1 MRYLGSKDSLAG
13 QIMDLLRNKGLLQSE
28 LIFCDGFCG
37 MGSVADS
44 VKNIYKQIIIN
55 DSLKCAAVFTHARL
69 IANGCTFKKLGFD
82 PFNFLNTDK
91 GFKEGFIYQN
101 YSPGASERMYFSK
114 ENAGRIDFFREK
126 IEEWYETEK
135 ITDNEYSYLLACLL
149 ESVSDISNT
158 AGVYGAFLKHWDK
171 RALKPIVF
179 NKIDA
184 SPGIAADVKVL
195 NSKIEDIISEVDCD
209 ILYLDP
215 PYTQNQYGT
224 QYHLLETL
232 VLNDNPTISKVTG
245 SRPTTPMR
253 SQWSKNYYAHVL
265 FDKIIAETKA
275 KYIIFSYNNDGFM
288 SKDFIETTM
297 KRYGI
302 EDSYVCEV
310 IDYKKYNNFKCQGAN
325 GHFEYLFFIE
335 KKPTDRVVI
344 ESPLNYTG
352 SKSKMVGFIK
362 SQLPQKGIDTFV
374 DAFGGGFNVGIN
386 IDAKKIIY
394 NDINP
399 FVEGLIRS
407 FYTDPCSYLQYIER
421 QIKKYNLSPDN
432 KDGFLELREKY
443 NSIPVAKRDPR
454 MLYTLI
460 LYGFQQQIR
469 FNTNW
474 GFNNPAGSRWFNE
487 NLLSKFIAF
496 TRSLQTKNVE
506 FMNSNFEFLD
516 IQLTPQTFIYAD
528 PPYRSTLGVY
538 NDGKRGFEGWTLA
551 HERKLCK
558 FLDTVNEHEAK
569 FMLSYVVE
577 VGEFT
582 NTEIIEWTNKNKY
595 HMVDV
600 ATTQGRYNNRH
611 EVLIKNY

>member
-1 MRYLGSKDSLAG
+1 MRYLGSKDSLAYR
-13 QIMDLLRNKGLLQSE
+13 IVDLLREKGLLQNKYT
-28 LIFCDGFCG
+28 FCDGFCG
-37 MGSVADS
+37 MGAVADA
-44 VKNIYKQIIIN
+44 VKNTYNKIIIN
-55 DSLKCAAVFTHARL
+55 DSLKCASVFTHARL
-69 IANGCTFKKLGFD
+69 IANGCTFEKLGFD
-82 PFNFLNTDK
+82 PFCFLNECNE
-91 GFKEGFIYQN
+91 FREGFIYQN

-114 ENAGRIDFFREK
+114 ENAGRIDFFREI
-126 IEEWYETEK
+126 IEKWYESDK
-135 ITDNEYSYLLACLL
+135 ITNNEFAYLLACLL
-149 ESVSDISNT
+149 ESVSGISNT

-171 RALKPIVF
+171 RALKPIIF
-179 NKIDA
+179 NRIDS
-184 SPGIAADVKVL
+184 SPGIAKNIEVL
-195 NSKIEDIISEVDCD
+195 NSRIEDIISDIDCD

-232 VLNDNPTISKVTG
+232 ILNDNPILSKITG
-245 SRPTTPMR
+245 SRPTTSMR

-265 FDKIIAETKA
+265 FDKIIAGTKA
-275 KYIIFSYNNDGFM
+275 KYVILSYNNDGFM

-302 EDSYVCEV
+302 ENSYICEI
-310 IDYKKYNNFKCQGAN
+310 IDYKKYNNFKCQGAD

-335 KKPTDRVVI
+335 KKPRERVVI

-362 SQLPQKGIDTFV
+362 SQLPKDDIDTFV
-374 DAFGGGFNVGIN
+374 DAFGGGFNVGVNIN
-386 IDAKKIIY
+386 AKKIIY

-407 FYTDPCSYLQYIER
+407 FYSNPCSYLQYIEK
-421 QIKKYNLSPDN
+421 QIKEYNLSPDN
-432 KDGFLELREKY
+432 KEGFLKLRDKY

-469 FNTNW
+469 FNSNW

-496 TRSLQTKNVE
+496 TRSLQTKNVL
-506 FMNSNFEFLD
+506 FMNSNFDVLD
-516 IQLTPQTFIYAD
+516 IQFTPHTFIYAD

-538 NDGKRGFEGWTLA
+538 NDGKRGFEGWTLE
-551 HERKLCK
+551 HERQLCK
-558 FLDTVNEHEAK
+558 FLDAANEHDAK
-569 FMLSYVVE
+569 FMLSYVVK

-600 ATTQGRYNNRH
+600 IAAQGRYNNRH

>member
-1 MRYLGSKDSLAG
+1 MRYLGSKDSLTDR
-13 QIMDLLRNKGLLQSE
+13 IVDLLRNKRLLRNE
-28 LIFCDGFCG
+28 FTFCDGFCG
-37 MGSVADS
+37 MGAIADA
-44 VKNIYKQIIIN
+44 VKNIYKKIIIN
-55 DSLKCAAVFTHARL
+55 DSLKCASVFTHAKL
-69 IANGCTFKKLGFD
+69 VANECTFEKLGFD
-82 PFNFLNTDK
+82 PFEFLNTNN

-101 YSPGASERMYFSK
+101 YSPGMSERMYFSK
-114 ENAGRIDFFREK
+114 ENAGRIDFFREI
-126 IEEWYETEK
+126 IEEWHESNK
-135 ITDNEYSYLLACLL
+135 ITDNEYFYLLACLL
-149 ESVSDISNT
+149 ESVSDVSNT

-171 RALKPIVF
+171 RSLKPIVF
-179 NKIDA
+179 NKIDS
-184 SPGIAADVKVL
+184 SPGVAENVEVF
-195 NSKIEDIISEVDCD
+195 NSKIEDIISDIDCD

-232 VLNDNPTISKVTG
+232 VLNDSPTISKVTG

-265 FDKIIAETKA
+265 FDKVIAETKA
-275 KYIIFSYNNDGFM
+275 KHIIFSYNNDGFM

-302 EDSYVCEV
+302 ENSYVCEI
-310 IDYKKYNNFKCQGAN
+310 IDYKKYNNFKCQGAD
-325 GHFEYLFFIE
+325 GHFEYLFYIE

-362 SQLPQKGIDTFV
+362 SQLPQEDIDTFV
-374 DAFGGGFNVGIN
+374 DAFGGGFNVGVN
-386 IDAKKIIY
+386 MKAKRIIY

-407 FYTDPCSYLQYIER
+407 FYSNPCSYLQYIEK
-421 QIKKYNLSPDN
+421 QIKNYNLSPDN
-432 KDGFLELREKY
+432 KEGFLKLRDKY
-443 NSIPVAKRDPR
+443 NSISVAKRDPR

-469 FNTNW
+469 FNSQW

-496 TRSLQTKNVE
+496 TRSLQAKNVV

-516 IQLTPQTFIYAD
+516 IQFTPQTFIYAD

-538 NDGKRGFEGWTLA
+538 NDGKRGFEGWTLT
-551 HERKLCK
+551 HEQQLCK
-558 FLDTVNEHEAK
+558 FLDTANKHEAK
-569 FMLSYVVE
+569 FMLSYVIK

-595 HMVDV
+595 NIVDV
-600 ATTQGRYNNRH
+600 TTTQGRYNNRH

>member
-1 MRYLGSKDSLAG
+1 MNYIGSKYSLLDFIHRTISDVTGYKPGDDYIFADLFAGTGVVGASYRKEGCKVISNDIQYYSYVINKYLIEGSENIDESLISSLDLLEDVDGFIFENYCAGSGSGRNYFTDSNGKKCDAIRIEIERLFNQNLISEETYFGLLAG
-13 QIMDLLRNKGLLQSE
+13 LVNSI
-28 LIFCDGFCG
+28 
-37 MGSVADS
+37 
-44 VKNIYKQIIIN
+44 
-55 DSLKCAAVFTHARL
+55 
-69 IANGCTFKKLGFD
+69 
-82 PFNFLNTDK
+82 DK
-91 GFKEGFIYQN
+91 Y
-101 YSPGASERMYFSK
+101 A
-114 ENAGRIDFFREK
+114 
-126 IEEWYETEK
+126 
-135 ITDNEYSYLLACLL
+135 
-149 ESVSDISNT
+149 NT
-158 AGVYGAFLKHWDK
+158 ASVYGAFLKHIKKSAQKQFKLELLPRIQGPKGEAYNED
-171 RALKPIVF
+171 V
-179 NKIDA
+179 NKLITRIH
-184 SPGIAADVKVL
+184 GDV
-195 NSKIEDIISEVDCD
+195 
-209 ILYLDP
+209 LYLDP

-232 VLNDNPTISKVTG
+232 ILNDNPILSKITG
-245 SRPTTPMR
+245 SRPTTSMR
-253 SQWSKNYYAHVL
+253 AQWSKNYYAHVL
-265 FDKIIAETKA
+265 FDKIIAGTKA
-275 KYIIFSYNNDGFM
+275 KYVILSYNNDGFM

-302 EDSYVCEV
+302 ENSYICEI
-310 IDYKKYNNFKCQGAN
+310 IDYKKYNNFKCQGAD

-335 KKPTDRVVI
+335 KKPRERVVI

-362 SQLPQKGIDTFV
+362 SQLPKDDIDTFV
-374 DAFGGGFNVGIN
+374 DAFGGGFNVGVNIN
-386 IDAKKIIY
+386 AKKIIY

-407 FYTDPCSYLQYIER
+407 FYSNPCSYLQYIEK

-432 KDGFLELREKY
+432 KEGFLKLRDKY

-469 FNTNW
+469 FNSNW

-496 TRSLQTKNVE
+496 TRSLQTKNVL
-506 FMNSNFEFLD
+506 FMNSNFDVLD
-516 IQLTPQTFIYAD
+516 IQFTPHTFIYAD

-538 NDGKRGFEGWTLA
+538 NDGKRGFEGWTLE
-551 HERKLCK
+551 HERQLCK
-558 FLDTVNEHEAK
+558 FLDAANEHDAK
-569 FMLSYVVE
+569 FMLSYVVK

-600 ATTQGRYNNRH
+600 IAAQGRYNNRH

>member
-1 MRYLGSKDSLAG
+1 MRYLGSKDSLAYR
-13 QIMDLLRNKGLLQSE
+13 IVDLLREKGLLQNKYT
-28 LIFCDGFCG
+28 FCDGFCG
-37 MGSVADS
+37 MGAVADA
-44 VKNIYKQIIIN
+44 VKNTYKKIIIN
-55 DSLKCAAVFTHARL
+55 DSLKCASVFTHARL
-69 IANGCTFKKLGFD
+69 IANGCTFEKLGFD
-82 PFNFLNTDK
+82 PFCFLNESNE
-91 GFKEGFIYQN
+91 FREGFIYQN

-114 ENAGRIDFFREK
+114 ENAGRIDFFREI
-126 IEEWYETEK
+126 IEKWYESDT
-135 ITDNEYSYLLACLL
+135 ITNNEFAYLLACLL
-149 ESVSDISNT
+149 ESVSSISNT

-171 RALKPIVF
+171 RALKPIIF
-179 NKIDA
+179 NRIDS
-184 SPGIAADVKVL
+184 SPGIVKNIEVL
-195 NSKIEDIISEVDCD
+195 NSRIEDIISDIDCD

-232 VLNDNPTISKVTG
+232 ILNDNPMLSKITG

-275 KYIIFSYNNDGFM
+275 KYVIFSYNNDGFM

-302 EDSYVCEV
+302 ENSYICEI
-310 IDYKKYNNFKCQGAN
+310 IDYKKYNNFKCQGAD
-325 GHFEYLFFIE
+325 GHVEYLFFIE
-335 KKPTDRVVI
+335 KKPRERVVI

-362 SQLPQKGIDTFV
+362 SQLPKDDIDTFV
-374 DAFGGGFNVGIN
+374 DAFGGGFNVGVNIN
-386 IDAKKIIY
+386 AKKIIY

-407 FYTDPCSYLQYIER
+407 FYSNPCSYLQYIEK
-421 QIKKYNLSPDN
+421 QIKKYNLLPDN
-432 KDGFLELREKY
+432 KEGFLKLRDQY
-443 NSIPVAKRDPR
+443 NSIPVVKRDPR

-469 FNTNW
+469 FNSNW

-496 TRSLQTKNVE
+496 TRSLQTKNVL
-506 FMNSNFEFLD
+506 FMNSNFDVLD
-516 IQLTPQTFIYAD
+516 IQFTPHTFIYAD

-538 NDGKRGFEGWTLA
+538 NDGKRGFEGWTLD
-551 HERKLCK
+551 HERQLCK
-558 FLDTVNEHEAK
+558 FLDAANEHDAK
-569 FMLSYVVE
+569 FMLSYVVK

-600 ATTQGRYNNRH
+600 IAAQGRYNNRH

>member
-1 MRYLGSKDSLAG
+1 MRYLGSKDSLAYR
-13 QIMDLLRNKGLLQSE
+13 IVDLLREKGLLQNKYT
-28 LIFCDGFCG
+28 FCDGFCG
-37 MGSVADS
+37 MGAVADA
-44 VKNIYKQIIIN
+44 VKNTYKKIIIN
-55 DSLKCAAVFTHARL
+55 DSLKCASVFTHARL
-69 IANGCTFKKLGFD
+69 IANGCTFEKLGFD
-82 PFNFLNTDK
+82 PFCFFNESNEFR
-91 GFKEGFIYQN
+91 EGFIYQN

-114 ENAGRIDFFREK
+114 ENAGRIDFFREI
-126 IEEWYETEK
+126 IEKWYESDK
-135 ITDNEYSYLLACLL
+135 ITNNEYAYLLACLL
-149 ESVSDISNT
+149 ESVSSISNT

-171 RALKPIVF
+171 RALKPIIF
-179 NKIDA
+179 NRIDS
-184 SPGIAADVKVL
+184 SPGIVKNIEVL
-195 NSKIEDIISEVDCD
+195 NSRIEDIISDIDCD

-232 VLNDNPTISKVTG
+232 ILNDNPMLSKITG

-275 KYIIFSYNNDGFM
+275 KYVIFSYNNDGFM

-302 EDSYVCEV
+302 ENSYTCEI
-310 IDYKKYNNFKCQGAN
+310 IDYKKYNNFKCQGAD
-325 GHFEYLFFIE
+325 GHVEYLFFIE
-335 KKPTDRVVI
+335 KKPRERVVI

-362 SQLPQKGIDTFV
+362 SQLPKDDIDTFV
-374 DAFGGGFNVGIN
+374 DAFGGGFNVGVNIN
-386 IDAKKIIY
+386 AKKIIY

-407 FYTDPCSYLQYIER
+407 FYSNPCSYLQYIEK

-432 KDGFLELREKY
+432 KEGFLKLRDQY
-443 NSIPVAKRDPR
+443 NSIPVVKRDPR

-469 FNTNW
+469 FNSNW

-496 TRSLQTKNVE
+496 TRSLQAKNVL
-506 FMNSNFEFLD
+506 FMNSNFGVLD
-516 IQLTPQTFIYAD
+516 IQFTPHTFIYAD

-538 NDGKRGFEGWTLA
+538 NDGKRGFEGWTLD
-551 HERKLCK
+551 HERQLCK
-558 FLDTVNEHEAK
+558 FLDAANEHDAK
-569 FMLSYVVE
+569 FMLSYVVK

-600 ATTQGRYNNRH
+600 IAAQGRYNNRH

>member
-1 MRYLGSKDSLAG
+1 MRYLGSKDSLAYR
-13 QIMDLLRNKGLLQSE
+13 IVDLLREKGLLQNKYT
-28 LIFCDGFCG
+28 FCDGFCG
-37 MGSVADS
+37 MGAVADA
-44 VKNIYKQIIIN
+44 VKNTYNKIIIN
-55 DSLKCAAVFTHARL
+55 DSLKCASVFTHARL
-69 IANGCTFKKLGFD
+69 IANGCTFEKLGFD
-82 PFNFLNTDK
+82 PFCFLNECNE
-91 GFKEGFIYQN
+91 FREGFIYQN

-114 ENAGRIDFFREK
+114 ENAGRIDFFREI
-126 IEEWYETEK
+126 IEKWYESDK
-135 ITDNEYSYLLACLL
+135 ITNNEFAYLLACLL
-149 ESVSDISNT
+149 ESVSGISNT

-171 RALKPIVF
+171 RALKPIIF
-179 NKIDA
+179 NRIDS
-184 SPGIAADVKVL
+184 SPGIAKNIEVL
-195 NSKIEDIISEVDCD
+195 NSRIEDIISDIDCD

-232 VLNDNPTISKVTG
+232 ILNDNPILSKITG
-245 SRPTTPMR
+245 SRPTTSMR

-265 FDKIIAETKA
+265 FNKIIAGTKA
-275 KYIIFSYNNDGFM
+275 KYVILSYNNDGFM

-302 EDSYVCEV
+302 ENSYICEI
-310 IDYKKYNNFKCQGAN
+310 IDYKKYNNFKCQGAD

-335 KKPTDRVVI
+335 KKPRERVVI

-362 SQLPQKGIDTFV
+362 SQLPKDDIDTFV
-374 DAFGGGFNVGIN
+374 DAFGGGFNVGVNIN
-386 IDAKKIIY
+386 AKKIIY

-407 FYTDPCSYLQYIER
+407 FYSNPCSYLQYIEK

-432 KDGFLELREKY
+432 KEGFLKLRDKY

-469 FNTNW
+469 FNSNW

-496 TRSLQTKNVE
+496 TRSLQTKNVL
-506 FMNSNFEFLD
+506 FMNSNFDVLD
-516 IQLTPQTFIYAD
+516 IQFTPHTFIYAD

-538 NDGKRGFEGWTLA
+538 NDGKRGFEGWTLE
-551 HERKLCK
+551 HERQLCK
-558 FLDTVNEHEAK
+558 FLDAANEHDAK
-569 FMLSYVVE
+569 FMLSYVVK

-600 ATTQGRYNNRH
+600 IAAQGRYNNRH

>member
-1 MRYLGSKDSLAG
+1 MRYLGSKDSLAYR
-13 QIMDLLRNKGLLQSE
+13 IVDLLREKGLLQNKYT
-28 LIFCDGFCG
+28 FCDGFCG
-37 MGSVADS
+37 MGAVADA
-44 VKNIYKQIIIN
+44 VKNTYNKIIIN
-55 DSLKCAAVFTHARL
+55 DSLKCASVFTHARL
-69 IANGCTFKKLGFD
+69 IANGCTFEKLGFD
-82 PFNFLNTDK
+82 PFCFLNECNE
-91 GFKEGFIYQN
+91 FREGFIYQN

-114 ENAGRIDFFREK
+114 ENAGRIDFFREI
-126 IEEWYETEK
+126 IEKWYESDK
-135 ITDNEYSYLLACLL
+135 ITNNEFAYLLACLL
-149 ESVSDISNT
+149 ESVSGISNT

-171 RALKPIVF
+171 RALKPIIF
-179 NKIDA
+179 NRIDS
-184 SPGIAADVKVL
+184 SPGIAKNIEVL
-195 NSKIEDIISEVDCD
+195 NSRIEDIISDIDCD

-232 VLNDNPTISKVTG
+232 ILNDNPILSKITG
-245 SRPTTPMR
+245 SRPTTSMR

-265 FDKIIAETKA
+265 FDKIIAGTKA
-275 KYIIFSYNNDGFM
+275 KYVILSNNNDGFM

-302 EDSYVCEV
+302 ENSYICEI
-310 IDYKKYNNFKCQGAN
+310 IDYKKYNNFKCQGAD

-335 KKPTDRVVI
+335 KKPRERVVI

-362 SQLPQKGIDTFV
+362 SQLPKDDIDTFV
-374 DAFGGGFNVGIN
+374 DAFGGGFNVGVNIN
-386 IDAKKIIY
+386 AKKIIY

-407 FYTDPCSYLQYIER
+407 FYSNPCSYLQYIEK

-432 KDGFLELREKY
+432 KEGFLKLRDKY

-469 FNTNW
+469 FNSNW

-496 TRSLQTKNVE
+496 TRSLQTKNVL
-506 FMNSNFEFLD
+506 FMNSNFDVLD
-516 IQLTPQTFIYAD
+516 IQFTPHTFIYAD

-538 NDGKRGFEGWTLA
+538 NDGKRGFEGWTLE
-551 HERKLCK
+551 HERQLCK
-558 FLDTVNEHEAK
+558 FLDAANEHDAK
-569 FMLSYVVE
+569 FMLSYVVK

-600 ATTQGRYNNRH
+600 IAAQGRYNNRH

>member
-1 MRYLGSKDSLAG
+1 MRYLGSKDSLAYR
-13 QIMDLLRNKGLLQSE
+13 IVDLLREKGLLQNKYT
-28 LIFCDGFCG
+28 FCDGFCG
-37 MGSVADS
+37 MGAVADA
-44 VKNIYKQIIIN
+44 VKNTYNKIIIN
-55 DSLKCAAVFTHARL
+55 DYLKCASVFTHARL
-69 IANGCTFKKLGFD
+69 IANGCTFEKLGFD
-82 PFNFLNTDK
+82 PFCFLNECNE
-91 GFKEGFIYQN
+91 FREGFIYQN

-114 ENAGRIDFFREK
+114 ENAGRIDFFREI
-126 IEEWYETEK
+126 IEKWYESDK
-135 ITDNEYSYLLACLL
+135 ITNNEFAYLLACLL
-149 ESVSDISNT
+149 ESVSGISNT

-171 RALKPIVF
+171 RALKPIIF
-179 NKIDA
+179 NRIDS
-184 SPGIAADVKVL
+184 SPGIAKNIEVL
-195 NSKIEDIISEVDCD
+195 NSRIEDIISDIDCD

-232 VLNDNPTISKVTG
+232 ILNDNPILSKITG
-245 SRPTTPMR
+245 SRPTTSMR

-265 FDKIIAETKA
+265 FDKIIAGTKA
-275 KYIIFSYNNDGFM
+275 KYVILSYNNDGFM

-302 EDSYVCEV
+302 ENSYICEI
-310 IDYKKYNNFKCQGAN
+310 IDYKKYNNFKCQGAD

-335 KKPTDRVVI
+335 KKPRERVVI

-362 SQLPQKGIDTFV
+362 SQLPKDDIDTFV
-374 DAFGGGFNVGIN
+374 DAFGGGFNVGVNIN
-386 IDAKKIIY
+386 AKKIIY

-407 FYTDPCSYLQYIER
+407 FYSNPCSYLQYIEK

-432 KDGFLELREKY
+432 KEGFLKLRDKY

-469 FNTNW
+469 FNSNW

-496 TRSLQTKNVE
+496 TRSLQTKNVL
-506 FMNSNFEFLD
+506 FMNSNFDVLD
-516 IQLTPQTFIYAD
+516 IQFTPHTFIYAD

-538 NDGKRGFEGWTLA
+538 NDGKRGFEGWTLE
-551 HERKLCK
+551 HERQLCK
-558 FLDTVNEHEAK
+558 FLDAANEHDAK
-569 FMLSYVVE
+569 FMLSYVVK

-600 ATTQGRYNNRH
+600 IAAQGRYNNRH

>member
-1 MRYLGSKDSLAG
+1 MRYLGSKDSLAYR
-13 QIMDLLRNKGLLQSE
+13 IVDLLREKGLLQNKYT
-28 LIFCDGFCG
+28 FCDGFCG
-37 MGSVADS
+37 MGAVADA
-44 VKNIYKQIIIN
+44 VKNTYKKIIIN
-55 DSLKCAAVFTHARL
+55 DSLKCASVFTHARL
-69 IANGCTFKKLGFD
+69 IANGCTFEKLGFD
-82 PFNFLNTDK
+82 PFCFFNESNEFR
-91 GFKEGFIYQN
+91 EGFIYQN

-114 ENAGRIDFFREK
+114 ENAGRIDFFREI
-126 IEEWYETEK
+126 IEKWYESDK
-135 ITDNEYSYLLACLL
+135 ITNNEYAYLLACLL
-149 ESVSDISNT
+149 ESVSSISNT

-171 RALKPIVF
+171 RALKPIIF
-179 NKIDA
+179 NRIDS
-184 SPGIAADVKVL
+184 SPGIVKNIEVL
-195 NSKIEDIISEVDCD
+195 NSRIEDIISDIDCD

-232 VLNDNPTISKVTG
+232 ILNDNPMLSKITG

-275 KYIIFSYNNDGFM
+275 KYVIFSYNNDGFM

-302 EDSYVCEV
+302 ENSYTCEI
-310 IDYKKYNNFKCQGAN
+310 IDYKKYNNFKCQGAD
-325 GHFEYLFFIE
+325 GHVEYLFFIE
-335 KKPTDRVVI
+335 KKPSERVVI

-362 SQLPQKGIDTFV
+362 SQLPKDDIDTFV
-374 DAFGGGFNVGIN
+374 DAFGGGFNVGVNIN
-386 IDAKKIIY
+386 AKKIIY

-407 FYTDPCSYLQYIER
+407 FYSNPCSYLQYIEK

-432 KDGFLELREKY
+432 KEGFFKLRDQY
-443 NSIPVAKRDPR
+443 NSIPVVKRDPR

-469 FNTNW
+469 FNSNW

-496 TRSLQTKNVE
+496 TRSLQTKNVL
-506 FMNSNFEFLD
+506 FMNSNFGVLD
-516 IQLTPQTFIYAD
+516 IQFTPHTFIYAD

-538 NDGKRGFEGWTLA
+538 NDGKRGFEGWTLD
-551 HERKLCK
+551 HERQLCK
-558 FLDTVNEHEAK
+558 FLDAANEHDAK
-569 FMLSYVVE
+569 FMLSYVVK

-600 ATTQGRYNNRH
+600 IAAQGRYNNRH

>member
-1 MRYLGSKDSLAG
+1 MRYLGSKDSFAYR
-13 QIMDLLRNKGLLQSE
+13 IVDLLREKGLLQNKYT
-28 LIFCDGFCG
+28 FCDGFCG
-37 MGSVADS
+37 MGAVADA
-44 VKNIYKQIIIN
+44 VKNTYNKIIIN
-55 DSLKCAAVFTHARL
+55 DSLKCASVFTHARL
-69 IANGCTFKKLGFD
+69 IANGCTFEKLGFD
-82 PFNFLNTDK
+82 PFCFLNECNE
-91 GFKEGFIYQN
+91 FREGFIYQN

-114 ENAGRIDFFREK
+114 ENAGRIDFFREI
-126 IEEWYETEK
+126 IEKWYESDK
-135 ITDNEYSYLLACLL
+135 ITNNEFAYLLACLL
-149 ESVSDISNT
+149 ESVSGISNT

-171 RALKPIVF
+171 RALKPIIF
-179 NKIDA
+179 NRIDS
-184 SPGIAADVKVL
+184 SPGIAKNIEVL
-195 NSKIEDIISEVDCD
+195 NSRIEDIISDIDCD

-232 VLNDNPTISKVTG
+232 ILNDNPILSKITG
-245 SRPTTPMR
+245 SRPTTSMR

-265 FDKIIAETKA
+265 FDKIIAGTKA
-275 KYIIFSYNNDGFM
+275 KYVILSYNNDGFM

-302 EDSYVCEV
+302 ENSYICEI
-310 IDYKKYNNFKCQGAN
+310 IDYKKYNNFKCQGAD

-335 KKPTDRVVI
+335 KKPRERVVI

-362 SQLPQKGIDTFV
+362 SQLPKDDIDTFV
-374 DAFGGGFNVGIN
+374 DAFGGGFNVGVNIN
-386 IDAKKIIY
+386 AKKIIY

-407 FYTDPCSYLQYIER
+407 FYSNPCSYLQYIEK

-432 KDGFLELREKY
+432 KEGFLKLRDKY

-469 FNTNW
+469 FNSNW

-496 TRSLQTKNVE
+496 TRSLQTKNVL
-506 FMNSNFEFLD
+506 FMNSNFDVLD
-516 IQLTPQTFIYAD
+516 IQFTPHTFIYAD

-538 NDGKRGFEGWTLA
+538 NDGKRGFEGWTLE
-551 HERKLCK
+551 HERQLCK
-558 FLDTVNEHEAK
+558 FLDAANEHDAK
-569 FMLSYVVE
+569 FMLSYVVK

-600 ATTQGRYNNRH
+600 IAAQGRYNNRH

>member
-1 MRYLGSKDSLAG
+1 MRYLGGKDSLAYR
-13 QIMDLLRNKGLLQSE
+13 IVDLLREKGLLQNKYT
-28 LIFCDGFCG
+28 FCDGFCG
-37 MGSVADS
+37 MGAVADA
-44 VKNIYKQIIIN
+44 VKNTYNKIIIN
-55 DSLKCAAVFTHARL
+55 DSLKCASVFTHARL
-69 IANGCTFKKLGFD
+69 IANGCTFEKLGFD
-82 PFNFLNTDK
+82 PFCFLNECNE
-91 GFKEGFIYQN
+91 FREGFIYQN

-114 ENAGRIDFFREK
+114 ENAGRIDFFREI
-126 IEEWYETEK
+126 IEKWYESDK
-135 ITDNEYSYLLACLL
+135 ITNNEFAYLLACLL
-149 ESVSDISNT
+149 ESVSGISNT

-171 RALKPIVF
+171 RALKPIIF
-179 NKIDA
+179 NRIDS
-184 SPGIAADVKVL
+184 SPGIAKNIEVL
-195 NSKIEDIISEVDCD
+195 NSRIEDIISDIDCD

-232 VLNDNPTISKVTG
+232 ILNDNPILSKITG
-245 SRPTTPMR
+245 SRPTTSMR

-265 FDKIIAETKA
+265 FDKIIAGTKA
-275 KYIIFSYNNDGFM
+275 KYVILSYNNDGFM

-302 EDSYVCEV
+302 ENSYICEI
-310 IDYKKYNNFKCQGAN
+310 IDYKKYNNFKCQGAD

-335 KKPTDRVVI
+335 KKPRERVVI

-362 SQLPQKGIDTFV
+362 SQLPKDDIDTFV
-374 DAFGGGFNVGIN
+374 DAFGGGFNVGVNIN
-386 IDAKKIIY
+386 AKKIIY

-407 FYTDPCSYLQYIER
+407 FYSNPCSYLQYIEK

-432 KDGFLELREKY
+432 KEGFLKLRDKY

-469 FNTNW
+469 FNSNW

-496 TRSLQTKNVE
+496 TRSLQTKNVL
-506 FMNSNFEFLD
+506 FMNSNFDVLD
-516 IQLTPQTFIYAD
+516 IQFTPHTFIYAD

-538 NDGKRGFEGWTLA
+538 NDGKRGFEGWTLE
-551 HERKLCK
+551 HERQLCK
-558 FLDTVNEHEAK
+558 FLDAANEHDAK
-569 FMLSYVVE
+569 FMLSYVVK

-600 ATTQGRYNNRH
+600 IAAQGRYNNRH

>member
-1 MRYLGSKDSLAG
+1 MRYLGSKDSLAYR
-13 QIMDLLRNKGLLQSE
+13 IVDLLREKGLLQNKYT
-28 LIFCDGFCG
+28 FCDGFCG
-37 MGSVADS
+37 MGAVADA
-44 VKNIYKQIIIN
+44 VKNTYNKIIIN
-55 DSLKCAAVFTHARL
+55 DSLKCASVFTHARL
-69 IANGCTFKKLGFD
+69 IANGCTFEKLGFD
-82 PFNFLNTDK
+82 PFCFLNECNE
-91 GFKEGFIYQN
+91 FREGFIYQN

-114 ENAGRIDFFREK
+114 ENAGRIDFFREI
-126 IEEWYETEK
+126 IEKWYESDK
-135 ITDNEYSYLLACLL
+135 ITNNEFAYLLACLL
-149 ESVSDISNT
+149 ESVSGISNT

-171 RALKPIVF
+171 RALKPIIF
-179 NKIDA
+179 NRIDS
-184 SPGIAADVKVL
+184 SPGIAKNIEVL
-195 NSKIEDIISEVDCD
+195 NSRIEDIISDIDCD

-232 VLNDNPTISKVTG
+232 ILNDNPILSKITG
-245 SRPTTPMR
+245 SRPTTSMR

-265 FDKIIAETKA
+265 FDKIIAGTKA
-275 KYIIFSYNNDGFM
+275 KYVILSYNNDGFM

-297 KRYGI
+297 IRYGI
-302 EDSYVCEV
+302 ENSYICEI
-310 IDYKKYNNFKCQGAN
+310 IDYKKYNNFKCQGAD

-335 KKPTDRVVI
+335 KKPRERVVI

-362 SQLPQKGIDTFV
+362 SQLPKDDIDTFV
-374 DAFGGGFNVGIN
+374 DAFGGGFNVGVNIN
-386 IDAKKIIY
+386 AKKIIY

-407 FYTDPCSYLQYIER
+407 FYSNPCSYLQYIEK

-432 KDGFLELREKY
+432 KEGFLKLRDKY

-469 FNTNW
+469 FNSNW

-496 TRSLQTKNVE
+496 TRSLQTKNVL
-506 FMNSNFEFLD
+506 FMNSNFDVLD
-516 IQLTPQTFIYAD
+516 IQFTPHTFIYAD

-538 NDGKRGFEGWTLA
+538 NDGKRGFEGWTLE
-551 HERKLCK
+551 HERQLCK
-558 FLDTVNEHEAK
+558 FLDAANEHDAK
-569 FMLSYVVE
+569 FMLSYVVK

-600 ATTQGRYNNRH
+600 IAAQGRYNNRH

>member
-1 MRYLGSKDSLAG
+1 MRYLGSKDSLAYR
-13 QIMDLLRNKGLLQSE
+13 IVDLLREKGMLQNKYT
-28 LIFCDGFCG
+28 FCDGFCG
-37 MGSVADS
+37 MGAVADA
-44 VKNIYKQIIIN
+44 VKNTYNKIIIN
-55 DSLKCAAVFTHARL
+55 DSLKCASVFTHARL
-69 IANGCTFKKLGFD
+69 IANGCTFEKLGFD
-82 PFNFLNTDK
+82 PFCFLNECNE
-91 GFKEGFIYQN
+91 FREGFIYQN

-114 ENAGRIDFFREK
+114 ENAGRIDFFREI
-126 IEEWYETEK
+126 IEKWYESDK
-135 ITDNEYSYLLACLL
+135 ITNNEFAYLLACLL
-149 ESVSDISNT
+149 ESVSGISNT

-171 RALKPIVF
+171 RALKPIIF
-179 NKIDA
+179 NRIDS
-184 SPGIAADVKVL
+184 SPGIAKNIEVL
-195 NSKIEDIISEVDCD
+195 NSRIEDIISDIDCD

-232 VLNDNPTISKVTG
+232 ILNDNPILSKITG
-245 SRPTTPMR
+245 SRPTTSMR

-265 FDKIIAETKA
+265 FDKIIAGTKA
-275 KYIIFSYNNDGFM
+275 KYVILSYNNDGFM

-302 EDSYVCEV
+302 ENSYICEI
-310 IDYKKYNNFKCQGAN
+310 IDYKKYNNFKCQGAD

-335 KKPTDRVVI
+335 KKPRERVVI

-362 SQLPQKGIDTFV
+362 SQLPKDDIDTFV
-374 DAFGGGFNVGIN
+374 DAFGGGFNVGVNIN
-386 IDAKKIIY
+386 AKKIIY

-407 FYTDPCSYLQYIER
+407 FYSNPCSYLQYIEK

-432 KDGFLELREKY
+432 KEGFLKLRDKY

-469 FNTNW
+469 FNSNW

-496 TRSLQTKNVE
+496 TRSLQTKNVL
-506 FMNSNFEFLD
+506 FMNSNFDVLD
-516 IQLTPQTFIYAD
+516 IQFTPHTFIYAD

-538 NDGKRGFEGWTLA
+538 NDGKRGFEGWTLE
-551 HERKLCK
+551 HERQLCK
-558 FLDTVNEHEAK
+558 FLDAANEHDAK
-569 FMLSYVVE
+569 FMLSYVVK

-600 ATTQGRYNNRH
+600 IAAQGRYNNRH

>member
-1 MRYLGSKDSLAG
+1 MRYLGSKDSLAYR
-13 QIMDLLRNKGLLQSE
+13 IVDLLREKGLLQNKYT
-28 LIFCDGFCG
+28 FCDGFCG
-37 MGSVADS
+37 MGAVADA
-44 VKNIYKQIIIN
+44 VKNTYNKIIIN
-55 DSLKCAAVFTHARL
+55 DSLKCASVFTHARL
-69 IANGCTFKKLGFD
+69 IANGCTFEKLGFD
-82 PFNFLNTDK
+82 PFCFLNECNE
-91 GFKEGFIYQN
+91 FREGFIYQN

-114 ENAGRIDFFREK
+114 ENAGRIDFFREI
-126 IEEWYETEK
+126 IEKWYESDK
-135 ITDNEYSYLLACLL
+135 ITNNEFAYLLACLL
-149 ESVSDISNT
+149 ESVSGISNT

-171 RALKPIVF
+171 RALKPIIF
-179 NKIDA
+179 NRIDS
-184 SPGIAADVKVL
+184 SPGIAKNIEVL
-195 NSKIEDIISEVDCD
+195 NSRIEDIISDIDCD

-232 VLNDNPTISKVTG
+232 ILNDNPILSKITG
-245 SRPTTPMR
+245 SCPTTSMR

-265 FDKIIAETKA
+265 FDKIIAGTKA
-275 KYIIFSYNNDGFM
+275 KYVILSYNNDGFM

-302 EDSYVCEV
+302 ENSYICEI
-310 IDYKKYNNFKCQGAN
+310 IDYKKYNNFKCQGAD

-335 KKPTDRVVI
+335 KKPRERVVI

-362 SQLPQKGIDTFV
+362 SQLPKDDIDTFV
-374 DAFGGGFNVGIN
+374 DAFGGGFNVGVNIN
-386 IDAKKIIY
+386 AKKIIY

-399 FVEGLIRS
+399 FVEGLICS
-407 FYTDPCSYLQYIER
+407 FYSNPCSYLQYIEK

-432 KDGFLELREKY
+432 KEGFLKLRDKY

-469 FNTNW
+469 FNSNW

-496 TRSLQTKNVE
+496 TRSLQTKNVL
-506 FMNSNFEFLD
+506 FMNSNFDVLD
-516 IQLTPQTFIYAD
+516 IQFTPHTFIYAD

-538 NDGKRGFEGWTLA
+538 NDGKRGFEGWTLE
-551 HERKLCK
+551 HERQLCK
-558 FLDTVNEHEAK
+558 FLDAANEHDAK
-569 FMLSYVVE
+569 FMLSYVVK

-600 ATTQGRYNNRH
+600 IAAQGRYNNRH

>member
-1 MRYLGSKDSLAG
+1 MRYLGSKDSLAYR
-13 QIMDLLRNKGLLQSE
+13 IVDLLREKGLLQNKYT
-28 LIFCDGFCG
+28 FCDGFCG
-37 MGSVADS
+37 MGAVADA
-44 VKNIYKQIIIN
+44 VKNTYNKIIIN
-55 DSLKCAAVFTHARL
+55 DSLKCASVFTHARL
-69 IANGCTFKKLGFD
+69 IANGCTFEKLGFD
-82 PFNFLNTDK
+82 PFCFLNECNE
-91 GFKEGFIYQN
+91 FREGFIYQN

-114 ENAGRIDFFREK
+114 ENAGRIDFFREI
-126 IEEWYETEK
+126 IEKWYES
-135 ITDNEYSYLLACLL
+135 DNEFAYLLACLL
-149 ESVSDISNT
+149 ESVSGISNT

-171 RALKPIVF
+171 RALKPIIF
-179 NKIDA
+179 NRIDS
-184 SPGIAADVKVL
+184 SPGIAKNIEVL
-195 NSKIEDIISEVDCD
+195 NSRIEDIISDIDCD

-232 VLNDNPTISKVTG
+232 ILNDNPILSKITG
-245 SRPTTPMR
+245 SRPTTSMR

-265 FDKIIAETKA
+265 FDKIIAGTKA
-275 KYIIFSYNNDGFM
+275 KYVILSYNNDGFM

-302 EDSYVCEV
+302 ENSYICEI
-310 IDYKKYNNFKCQGAN
+310 IDYKKYNNFKCQGAD

-335 KKPTDRVVI
+335 KKPRERVVI

-362 SQLPQKGIDTFV
+362 SQLPKDDIDTFV
-374 DAFGGGFNVGIN
+374 DAFGGGFNVGVNIN
-386 IDAKKIIY
+386 AKKIIY

-407 FYTDPCSYLQYIER
+407 FYSNPCSYLQYIEK

-432 KDGFLELREKY
+432 KEGFLKLRDKY

-469 FNTNW
+469 FNSNW

-496 TRSLQTKNVE
+496 TRSLQTKNVL
-506 FMNSNFEFLD
+506 FMNSNFDVLD
-516 IQLTPQTFIYAD
+516 IQFTPHTFIYAD

-538 NDGKRGFEGWTLA
+538 NDGKRGFEGWTLE
-551 HERKLCK
+551 HERQLCK
-558 FLDTVNEHEAK
+558 FLDAANEHDAK
-569 FMLSYVVE
+569 FMLSYVVK

-600 ATTQGRYNNRH
+600 IAAQGRYNNRH